1 MAKYSRLVGLTCAL
15 SLASQISFAQNAT
28 SEGVKVF
35 DPKVKSG
42 KANPAALD
50 TESFEAGIFVGML
63 SVEDFNTNSVLGVSF
78 NYYFNERWFANLSY
92 GNSETERSN
101 PETVDGG
108 NFVADRNFQYSTL
121 AGGYQ
126 FLKGRSFFG
135 KKRKYNSGLY
145 VIAGIE
151 QVDVTDSRNSGL
163 LIGVSYKTTLT
174 DWLNVSLDFK
184 DHIVS
189 RDFADDTKTT
199 QNTEISLGLSTF
211 F

>member
-1 MAKYSRLVGLTCAL
+1 MAKSSSIVGLSCAL
-15 SLASQISFAQNAT
+15 TLASQLSFSQD
-28 SEGVKVF
+28 GVKVF
-35 DPKVKSG
+35 DPTVKSG

-50 TESFEAGIFVGML
+50 TENFEAGIFAGML
-63 SVEDFNTNSVLGVSF
+63 SVEDFNTNSVLGLSLS
-78 NYYFNERWFANLSY
+78 YYFNETWYLNLSY

-108 NFVADRNFQYSTL
+108 NFVADRNFQYTGLS
-121 AGGYQ
+121 GGYQ
-126 FLKGRSFFG
+126 MLKGRSFFG

-145 VIAGIE
+145 VIAGLE
-151 QVDVTDSRNSGL
+151 QVDVTDSSNTGL
-163 LIGVSYKTTLT
+163 MIGVSYKTTLT

-189 RDFADDTKTT
+189 RDFADDNKTT
-199 QNTEISLGLSTF
+199 NNTEISVGLSTF